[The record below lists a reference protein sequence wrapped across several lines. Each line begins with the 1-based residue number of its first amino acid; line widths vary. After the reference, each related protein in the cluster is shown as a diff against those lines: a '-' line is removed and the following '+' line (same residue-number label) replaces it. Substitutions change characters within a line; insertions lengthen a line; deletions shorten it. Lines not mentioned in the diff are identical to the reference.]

1 MAATGTWVWIDGK
14 VTLAGLATVDATDRG
29 FQLGDGVFETVRVEG
44 ARAFALGRHLA
55 RLRTGAARLG
65 IDLPWDDAT
74 IRTACEKTI
83 AAASGPATDQ
93 RRADD
98 PLLRLRI
105 TVSGGVGS
113 VHAARADLIPTLAIS
128 VTPADPSGAIADVV
142 TMEHGINEH
151 SPIAGV
157 KTTSRADHLARRA
170 LAHERGASEAVLAN
184 TAGVLCEGTASNVF
198 VTVGGRLCTPSLG
211 TGCLAGVTRGLVC
224 ELVEAVERDDLTL
237 DHLRNAPEAFLTSTM
252 RGITPIAGVDGHP
265 LRTAPGPLTEAAV
278 AALTA
283 LQARTSEP

>member
-55 RLRTGAARLG
+55 RLRIGAARLG

-74 IRTACEKTI
+74 IRAACEKTI

-113 VHAARADLIPTLAIS
+113 VHAARADLTPTLAIS
-128 VTPADPSGAIADVV
+128 VAPADPSGAIADVV

-157 KTTSRADHLARRA
+157 KTTSRADYLARLA

-184 TAGVLCEGTASNVF
+184 TAGVLCEGTGSNVF
-198 VTVGGRLCTPSLG
+198 VTVGGRLCTPSLR
-211 TGCLAGVTRGLVC
+211 TGCLAGVTRDLVC
-224 ELVEAVERDDLTL
+224 DLVEVVERDDLTL

-252 RGITPIAGVDGHP
+252 RAITPIASVDGRP
-265 LRTAPGPLTEAAV
+265 LRTAPGPLTEAAS
-278 AALTA
+278 AALGS
-283 LQARTSEP
+283 LRSRTSEP